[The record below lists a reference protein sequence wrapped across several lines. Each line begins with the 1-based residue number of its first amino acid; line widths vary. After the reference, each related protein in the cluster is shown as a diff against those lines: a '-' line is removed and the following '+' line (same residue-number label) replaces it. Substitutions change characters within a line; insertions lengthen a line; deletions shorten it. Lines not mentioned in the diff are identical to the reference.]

1 MSLLTRKS
9 SRSPISQK
17 KAMSLAAD
25 EINSLSAL
33 DTKKATEER
42 DAKIIMKYLRMS
54 RGPATKFSGALK
66 GKNK

>member
-1 MSLLTRKS
+1 
-9 SRSPISQK
+9 
-17 KAMSLAAD
+17 MSLAAD